1 MPLNAVGWTSDED
14 EKLVD
19 LVQPHS
25 FLYNVYD
32 PSRKNILARE
42 STWQEIAEQLSK
54 PGKRPFVISCRKSA
68 VLQRT
73 TAWLCGN
80 VVEFH
85 FKNSVKTLVIHRISH
100 EFWSLTPIQHGVT

>member
-1 MPLNAVGWTSDED
+1 MPLNAVGWSSEED
-14 EKLVD
+14 EQLVD

-54 PGKRPFVISCRKSA
+54 PGKRRAAVKSGIFCCVSV
-68 VLQRT
+68 VLRGT
-73 TAWLCGN
+73 TARLN
-80 VVEFH
+80 E
-85 FKNSVKTLVIHRISH
+85 NSEILN
-100 EFWSLTPIQHGVT
+100 

>member
-1 MPLNAVGWTSDED
+1 MPLNAVGWTPEEE

-42 STWQEIAEQLSK
+42 CTWQEIAGQLSK
-54 PGKRPFVISCRKSA
+54 PGELSFAIFCRNGA
-68 VLQRT
+68 
-73 TAWLCGN
+73 A
-80 VVEFH
+80 
-85 FKNSVKTLVIHRISH
+85 
-100 EFWSLTPIQHGVT
+100 

>member
-1 MPLNAVGWTSDED
+1 MTQAKTKLEMPLNAVGWTSEED

-42 STWQEIAEQLSK
+42 STWQEIAEQLLK
-54 PGKRPFVISCRKSA
+54 PGKRPFVIFCSES

-73 TAWLCGN
+73 TARL
-80 VVEFH
+80 
-85 FKNSVKTLVIHRISH
+85 L
-100 EFWSLTPIQHGVT
+100 